1 MPTGFTS
8 RVAGGS
14 GAQSRHK
21 TAQAAKK
28 KKPVASPISMDYM
41 PGSVTSVVGSQQ
53 FQKDAAAAQN
63 FVNRFQ
69 KPAATNAPTPGT
81 AGRFSGGSS
90 SGGSLGYNPVS
101 PSYGA
106 VAAASGGSSPV
117 GGYGSTSGGRMNG
130 AATGLD
136 QELTGWAKGLKPD
149 MLNTLM
155 LDNREAFLRQIMDK
169 MGLDPDTNIGALMA
183 ASPYIRGMNE
193 LALVMLGAD
202 PNFETGDMN
211 SAFNWMGDFASQG
224 MTPGGDMIDFSQGL
238 ANLMGA
244 ATGGDSLNA
253 LESYLNIND
262 PQGQVDAMM
271 SLAVPLA
278 NASLHPYWA
287 DAFSREMSRQGDAW
301 TSKSSGNNM
310 TGAFNSFFR
319 DRMGY

>member
-8 RVAGGS
+8 SVAGGS

-69 KPAATNAPTPGT
+69 KPATT
-81 AGRFSGGSS
+81 S
-90 SGGSLGYNPVS
+90 GSLGGGTYNRGTGSAGSIPYNPVS
-101 PSYGA
+101 PGYAA
-106 VAAASGGSSPV
+106 VTAASNSSPV
-117 GGYGSTSGGRMNG
+117 GGYGSTSGGQMNG

-136 QELTGWAKGLKPD
+136 QELTGWAEGLKPD

-224 MTPGGDMIDFSQGL
+224 MMPGGDMIDFSQGL

>member
-8 RVAGGS
+8 SVAGGS

-21 TAQAAKK
+21 TSQAAKK

-41 PGSVTSVVGSQQ
+41 PGSVSSVVGSQQ

-81 AGRFSGGSS
+81 AGRFSGSS
-90 SGGSLGYNPVS
+90 STPYPTGGLS
-101 PSYGA
+101 PGMPDSSAGNVY
-106 VAAASGGSSPV
+106 AASNV
-117 GGYGSTSGGRMNG
+117 GGYGSTSGGQMNG

-136 QELTGWAKGLKPD
+136 QELTGWAEGLKPD